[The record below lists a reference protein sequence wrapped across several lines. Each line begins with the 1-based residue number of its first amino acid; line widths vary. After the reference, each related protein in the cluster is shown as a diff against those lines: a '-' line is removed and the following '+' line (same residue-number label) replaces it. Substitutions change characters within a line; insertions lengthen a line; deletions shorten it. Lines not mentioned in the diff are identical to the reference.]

1 MNAEDYFAIQNLVYR
16 YCDRIDRGD
25 FDGVGQLFAK
35 ADVYLPATDR
45 WFRRDP
51 AGLAEMYREWTRL
64 YPDGTPRTR
73 HVTTNLIIE
82 ADGPD
87 QARTQSY
94 ILVFQDAPGCA
105 LQPIV
110 GGRYLDRFS
119 KSDGVWCF
127 AERRMD
133 IDMFGNLS
141 AHMLQAL
148 GPDRAG

>member
-1 MNAEDYFAIQNLVYR
+1 MHADDYVAIQNLIYR

-25 FDGVGQLFAK
+25 FAGLGQLFAE
-35 ADVYLPATDR
+35 ADVHLPTSGQV
-45 WFRRDP
+45 FRRDP
-51 AGLAEMYREWTRL
+51 AGLTAMYSAWTRL

-82 ADGPD
+82 ADSPD
-87 QARTQSY
+87 QAHTQCY

-110 GGRYLDRFS
+110 GGRYLDRFI
-119 KSDGVWCF
+119 KAEGGWRF

-133 IDMFGNLS
+133 IDMFANVS
-141 AHMLQAL
+141 AHLLQPVEPA
-148 GPDRAG
+148 